1 MSAPGDESFIQNGPR
16 WFDAPEVP
24 YRRSLPPMDA
34 QVIGQD
40 EDAPFAVVPV
50 EFYATTSPNPRT
62 AMHQLELGERAA
74 TRAHQTLAALHV
86 PLEGEGMPANMP
98 VLRALGVT
106 ALGRE
111 GEPLAQYV
119 FSNNRQPGEIQLYAD
134 LAVTIA
140 HSEWKRKANP
150 DEALQAR
157 TQVYDALDDHGLQI
171 QDTAID
177 LPWAPFAYARNSV
190 IDRLSIEAALEAGML
205 TATLG
210 LDRHGL
216 GYHLFSVAQ
225 LAMAGAI
232 GRDIARI
239 GTEVPRPV
247 GRLVLTAF
255 SEQYPK
261 SLTFAER
268 QDRPVSGEAHEEENR
283 SLKTVLTE
291 LITDEPV
298 YGTLAA
304 AFTAIAAGKSGYDL
318 LYSPT
323 HWGEI
328 SNDLGETVKGLEPVW
343 IVSAIAAA
351 AGLPAYRIRNWLQ
364 EETSRGNTRWK
375 AWQYVLKSPKRP
387 GQQ

>member
-1 MSAPGDESFIQNGPR
+1 MSVSGDESFTPEAPR

-24 YRRSLPPMDA
+24 YRRPLPAMDA

-62 AMHQLELGERAA
+62 AMHQLALGERAA

-119 FSNNRQPGEIQLYAD
+119 FSSNRQPGEIQLYAD

-140 HSEWKRKANP
+140 HSWWKRKGNP

-157 TQVYDALDDHGLQI
+157 TRVYDTLDDHGLQI

-232 GRDIARI
+232 GKDIARI

-261 SLTFAER
+261 SLKFAER
-268 QDRPVSGEAHEEENR
+268 QDRPASGEAHEEENR
-283 SLKTVLTE
+283 NLKTVLEDLTR
-291 LITDEPV
+291 DEPV

-304 AFTAIAAGKSGYDL
+304 VFTAIAAGKSGLDL
-318 LYSPT
+318 LYLPD
-323 HWGEI
+323 HWSEI
-328 SNDLGETVKGLEPVW
+328 SDDLVETVKGLEPVW
-343 IVSAIAAA
+343 VVSALAAA
-351 AGLPAYRIRNWLQ
+351 ASIPAFRVRNWLQ
-364 EETSRGNTRWK
+364 EESSRGNTRWK
-375 AWQYVLKSPKRP
+375 AWQYPLRSPKK
-387 GQQ
+387 QD